1 MGHAHVIP
9 PRSAKDPEPSWG
21 RVEAVAHLAKRTRG
35 EILGA
40 VLSGKVRTQRIRGSL
55 FVAVEDALELAAEA
69 PAPAPTPPLVRRV
82 EDRRRRRAAAPELPL
97 RYDGGEAEGGD
108 AL

>member
-9 PRSAKDPEPSWG
+9 PPSAKDPEPSWSSV
-21 RVEAVAHLAKRTRG
+21 RAAAHLTRRTPG

-69 PAPAPTPPLVRRV
+69 PARPAPAQGPLVRHV
-82 EDRRRRRAAAPELPL
+82 ADHRRKRQEA
-97 RYDGGEAEGGD
+97 GE
-108 AL
+108 